1 MIKADIAA
9 RERTIREISCLGLDT
24 NLRDLEVQ
32 GYTVV
37 NGVLTK
43 DQIEKAKDAI
53 LRRVKKNTGRSID
66 PESASADDF
75 RGMEYQPYLIFDDP
89 VFPEILLEPKTLALV
104 TYLLGESCVLSS
116 MGSHFRGPGG
126 MPLPLHAD
134 GGVPGMNEVSQVA
147 NCNYALTEYSEESG
161 ALIMVPGSHRMNR
174 QPSMSENWRS
184 NNRSLA
190 EVTAQISDPEE
201 LATLDWQ
208 APKGGVTLNLEPG
221 DAVIWHG
228 NTWHGGW
235 RLSLIHI

>member
-9 RERTIREISCLGLDT
+9 RERTIHEISCLGLDT

-37 NGVLTK
+37 NGVLTM

-53 LRRVKKNTGRSID
+53 LRRVKKKTGKSID
-66 PESASADDF
+66 QVNASADDF

-126 MPLPLHAD
+126 MPLP
-134 GGVPGMNEVSQVA
+134 
-147 NCNYALTEYSEESG
+147 
-161 ALIMVPGSHRMNR
+161 
-174 QPSMSENWRS
+174 
-184 NNRSLA
+184 
-190 EVTAQISDPEE
+190 
-201 LATLDWQ
+201 
-208 APKGGVTLNLEPG
+208 
-221 DAVIWHG
+221 
-228 NTWHGGW
+228 
-235 RLSLIHI
+235 